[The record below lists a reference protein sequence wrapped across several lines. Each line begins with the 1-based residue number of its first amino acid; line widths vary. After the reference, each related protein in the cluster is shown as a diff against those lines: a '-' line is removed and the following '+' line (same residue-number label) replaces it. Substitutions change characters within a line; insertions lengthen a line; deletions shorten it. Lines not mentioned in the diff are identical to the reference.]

1 MKFLN
6 ICTDGPAMDRFRNDF
21 LNQHSRFIH
30 SSWLLKADIDRIVT
44 LKGSDYTVAGLWD
57 IVGSSWLIILKPV
70 DKDRGMY
77 IVDSKQVAHAMG
89 YSRMRNLITG
99 EEHTWDIRPTRELTS
114 LGETEQF
121 VPTDVAVDEDEE
133 KEVEETD
140 DDEEYVDPL
149 VQALLDNMIDE
160 GDTSAY

>member
-6 ICTDGPAMDRFRNDF
+6 ILTDGPAMDRFRNDY

-30 SSWLLKADIDRIVT
+30 SSWLLKSDIDRVVNI
-44 LKGSDYTVAGLWD
+44 KGADYTIAGLWD
-57 IVGSSWLIILKPV
+57 IVGSSWLIVLKSQTG
-70 DKDRGMY
+70 RGIY
-77 IVDSKQVAHAMG
+77 IIDSKQVAHFLG

-121 VPTDVAVDEDEE
+121 VPTDVATEEDEE
-133 KEVEETD
+133 KETDETE

-149 VQALLDNMIDE
+149 VQALLDNMIDD

>member
-6 ICTDGPAMDRFRNDF
+6 ILTDGPAMDRFRNDY

-30 SSWLLKADIDRIVT
+30 SSWLLKSDIDRVVNI
-44 LKGSDYTVAGLWD
+44 KGADYTIAGLWD
-57 IVGSSWLIILKPV
+57 IAGSSWLIVLKSQTG
-70 DKDRGMY
+70 RGIY
-77 IVDSKQVAHAMG
+77 VIDSKQVAHYLG

-114 LGETEQF
+114 LGETSAF
-121 VPTDVAVDEDEE
+121 VPTDVATEEDEE
-133 KEVEETD
+133 KEIDEIE

-149 VQALLDNMIDE
+149 VQALLDNMTDE